1 MSERAMKVAREIV
14 EAWTTSV
21 RLSDLAWPPEKLHER
36 IAAALDAA
44 APEWLD
50 ISTAPRTGRQMMLL
64 LGPSGFPQVAYSNTW
79 WQGGFSVEC
88 KPTHY
93 MLIPA
98 PPQKDATDE

>member
-1 MSERAMKVAREIV
+1 MSERAMKVARELRIKARDISAGNFV
-14 EAWTTSV
+14 Y
-21 RLSDLAWPPEKLHER
+21 SDVGIEGV
-36 IAAALDAA
+36 IAAALDAFQ
-44 APEWLD
+44 PEWLD

-98 PPQKDATDE
+98 PPRKDATDE